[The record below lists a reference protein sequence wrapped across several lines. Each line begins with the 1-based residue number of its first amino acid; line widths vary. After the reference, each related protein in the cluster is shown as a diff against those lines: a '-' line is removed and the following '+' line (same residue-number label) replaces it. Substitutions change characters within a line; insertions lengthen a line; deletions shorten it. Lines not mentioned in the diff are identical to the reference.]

1 MSILVLKRKAD
12 LIPNA
17 GDPRRELEEPF

>member
-1 MSILVLKRKAD
+1 MSIIILKRKAD